1 MTRAITNN
9 TYDPQQSYKVRVHD
23 VTYREDTDGSR
34 LARIYQP
41 EGDGPFPALLD
52 IHGGAW
58 NRGSYTNN
66 ERIDQA
72 LAESGLV
79 VAAVELRLAPQ
90 HAYPSQVAD
99 VNYATRWLK
108 SRAGDFNADPR
119 SVGGLGTSSGG
130 HTAMLSAMRPED
142 PRYRAFALGEADDRV
157 DATLSYVLA
166 GWPVLDPYARYL
178 YAQQNGYDRLA
189 ESTEAYFLTKEA
201 MREGNPQF
209 ILDRRE
215 RAQLPPVLI
224 IQGTADDN
232 VPLSIPHRFVEAYRS
247 AGGDVELELFPGMPH
262 GFGSKPGAES
272 DRAIALMKAFIAR
285 HLMRS
290 QAAA

>member
-1 MTRAITNN
+1 MAKAVINN
-9 TYDPQQSYKVRVHD
+9 YDPEQSYKVRVHD
-23 VTYREDTDGSR
+23 VTYREDQEGSW

-41 EGDGPFPALLD
+41 EGAGPFPALLD
-52 IHGGAW
+52 VHGGAW

-79 VAAVELRLAPQ
+79 VAAIALRLAPQ
-90 HAYPSQVAD
+90 YPYPAQVAD
-99 VNYATRWLK
+99 VNYATRWFK
-108 SRAGDFNADPR
+108 AHARDFNADAR
-119 SVGGLGTSSGG
+119 MVGGLGTSSGG
-130 HTAMLSAMRPED
+130 HTIMLSAMRPQD
-142 PRYRAFALGEADDRV
+142 PRYRAFALEGADDKV

-178 YAQQNGYDRLA
+178 YAKESGYDRLM

-201 MREGNPQF
+201 MREGNPQL
-209 ILDRRE
+209 ILERRE
-215 RAQLPPVLI
+215 SAELPPVLI
-224 IQGTADDN
+224 LQGTADDN
-232 VPLSIPHRFVEAYRS
+232 VPLSIPHRFVEAYRA
-247 AGGDVELELFPGMPH
+247 AGGAVELELFPGMPH

-272 DRAIALMKAFIAR
+272 DRALALMKAFVAR
-285 HLMRS
+285 RLVGS